1 MRLDEEVWSNKLRV
15 MDNDNLFL
23 LQQFTEDDVL
33 KVIKDLPSNSTSG
46 PDGFPTFF
54 YKEFWGVIKKPFIE
68 LMKDFS
74 KGVLD
79 IKRLNY
85 GVVTLIPKLKEVSSI
100 RQFRPICLLNVSFKI
115 LTKLLATRLG
125 VIADRIVNKSQ
136 SAFIKGRNILD
147 GVVALHEIVH
157 ELRCSKRKGVIL
169 KLNFEKAYDKIHWN
183 FLEEVMLRKGF
194 SNVGLKWL

>member
-1 MRLDEEVWSNKLRV
+1 MTT
-15 MDNDNLFL
+15 LFL
-23 LQQFTEDDVL
+23 LQQFAEDDVF
-33 KVIKDLPSNSTSG
+33 KVIKDLPSNLAPG
-46 PDGFPTFF
+46 PDGFPTLF
-54 YKEFWGVIKKPFIE
+54 YKEFWGVIKKRFIE

-85 GVVTLIPKLKEVSSI
+85 GVITLIPKLKVVSSI

-115 LTKLLATRLG
+115 LTKLLANRLG
-125 VIADRIVNKSQ
+125 VIANRIVNESQ
-136 SAFIKGRNILD
+136 STFIKGKNILH

-157 ELRCSKRKGVIL
+157 ELRCSKRKGFII

-183 FLEEVMLRKGF
+183 FL
-194 SNVGLKWL
+194 